1 MAQQFLADRNG
12 WLSFNASTPILYVTA
27 EDDEFDTE
35 TLQAWC
41 DEGFMVK
48 YLPMGKDG
56 KQYVKKLHALGEGLG
71 IGERYAVVGQ
81 HPPGQ
86 RCVTFT
92 WERAGP
98 CAVQCSRYMAECSHS
113 ADRNAQRSARQQL
126 SV

>member
-56 KQYVKKLHALGEGLG
+56 KQYVVVVDGGATRTGSNKNRGDYVIAYALPDKK
-71 IGERYAVVGQ
+71 
-81 HPPGQ
+81 
-86 RCVTFT
+86 
-92 WERAGP
+92 
-98 CAVQCSRYMAECSHS
+98 
-113 ADRNAQRSARQQL
+113 
-126 SV
+126 

>member
-56 KQYVKKLHALGEGLG
+56 KQYVKKLHSLGEGLS

-86 RCVTFT
+86 RRRGARSAMCS
-92 WERAGP
+92 
-98 CAVQCSRYMAECSHS
+98 AVQCKAVDTAHGGAVECS
-113 ADRNAQRSARQQL
+113 AD
-126 SV
+126 

>member
-56 KQYVKKLHALGEGLG
+56 KQYVVIAAGGPARFRSIDPTKAENADTLIA
-71 IGERYAVVGQ
+71 
-81 HPPGQ
+81 
-86 RCVTFT
+86 FT
-92 WERAGP
+92 LP
-98 CAVQCSRYMAECSHS
+98 
-113 ADRNAQRSARQQL
+113 
-126 SV
+126 

>member
-56 KQYVKKLHALGEGLG
+56 KQYVAITVGGGGFLRSPLGDE
-71 IGERYAVVGQ
+71 VVAFRL
-81 HPPGQ
+81 P
-86 RCVTFT
+86 
-92 WERAGP
+92 
-98 CAVQCSRYMAECSHS
+98 
-113 ADRNAQRSARQQL
+113 
-126 SV
+126 